1 FLNSMSRFFS
11 DKLNLLVTGGMDR
24 LVRMWNPHVP
34 GRPTGILKGHC
45 APIVYLCISSDDG
58 RIFSVSADNAA
69 RVRKQLGCCLFTAHP
84 KASMLRGDMAA
95 CLYSSAM
102 KGLYVVTDSLG
113 LLSLITKATVQDLS
127 IRSHKEAVLCCGYS
141 QAFRQVVS
149 CTESSVIKVWDVDT
163 GAQVFEYGGAHGQTA
178 VTCMTFD
185 PKGRRLVTGGRD
197 GCLKIWNFNNGHC
210 LKILSR
216 GLFAFDL
223 PQPSWQDDL
232 RKGHKDDILCIAQC
246 PPCLL
251 ATSSYDGEIIVW
263 NLGSGHIQCRFLTPL
278 PPQTDESTP
287 FKVSSTLKDVKER
300 KDSPRALSQ
309 EVSGLSFLLLQSR
322 FQQEITKLAVTQDDC
337 LLFAADHI
345 GYVYVYDIKDCGLT
359 LEQKLPKS
367 KSRAIF
373 VQAHSNTAGNLQLIE
388 SHQVLVTC
396 STDCTVRLWS
406 INGEFIGTF
415 GQPERWILHIA
426 SSWRHP
432 AVPYEV
438 LTDPLSMP
446 SHSILDDRLTLSD
459 ALRSARSEDSSTE
472 VPSTEDTMVS
482 RC

>member
-1 FLNSMSRFFS
+1 E
-11 DKLNLLVTGGMDR
+11 DT
-24 LVRMWNPHVP
+24 WHVQ
-34 GRPTGILKGHC
+34 R
-45 APIVYLCISSDDG
+45 
-58 RIFSVSADNAA
+58 
-69 RVRKQLGCCLFTAHP
+69 
-84 KASMLRGDMAA
+84 
-95 CLYSSAM
+95 
-102 KGLYVVTDSLG
+102 
-113 LLSLITKATVQDLS
+113 
-127 IRSHKEAVLCCGYS
+127 
-141 QAFRQVVS
+141 
-149 CTESSVIKVWDVDT
+149 
-163 GAQVFEYGGAHGQTA
+163 
-178 VTCMTFD
+178 
-185 PKGRRLVTGGRD
+185 
-197 GCLKIWNFNNGHC
+197 
-210 LKILSR
+210 
-216 GLFAFDL
+216 

-278 PPQTDESTP
+278 PPQTDEALVDRSVLSLVFLRT
-287 FKVSSTLKDVKER
+287 
-300 KDSPRALSQ
+300 RALNSTSTSVASLISSGPQ
-309 EVSGLSFLLLQSR
+309 GDFFFFSLEVSGLSFLLLQSR

-359 LEQKLPKS
+359 LEQKLPKTTNFW
-367 KSRAIF
+367 RAHI
-373 VQAHSNTAGNLQLIE
+373 SSISGLQLIE